1 MKVHFFFDA
10 FFDANEALFEVA
22 DFVGELSFGVVDD
35 MSGLLDNDEDSIF
48 SL

>member
-22 DFVGELSFGVVDD
+22 DLVGEFPVGVVDD
-35 MSGLLDNDEDSIF
+35 TAGLVNNGEDSI
-48 SL
+48 LRL